1 MRDRYEVVIHA
12 QKSKTFPSLN
22 STSSPQLAILLGTC
36 QGQRFLSEQL
46 ESFAMQTYKDWA
58 LWVSDDGSLDE
69 THGILESYRVRWPD
83 GALRV
88 LNGPQQ
94 GFAANFLSLVCHAN
108 VDASFYAWS
117 DQDDIW
123 ESDKL
128 ERAISWLAR
137 QSSSVPALY
146 CSRTRLV
153 DAQGQPIGF
162 SPLFTRP
169 PSFANA
175 LVQNVGGGNTMVFN
189 RAARALI
196 QEAGI
201 DIEAVS
207 HDWWAYLLVSAC
219 GGKVFYDAYPGV
231 RYRQHGD
238 NLIGAS
244 VGFDARLSRLR
255 QLLCGRFRRWNN
267 ANLRALARMQHRF
280 APESQ
285 RILDDFA
292 NMRGRW
298 LPLRILGLA
307 RSGVYRQTLAGT
319 LALFLGTVIR
329 KI

>member
-1 MRDRYEVVIHA
+1 MNPTA
-12 QKSKTFPSLN
+12 
-22 STSSPQLAILLGTC
+22 SPQLAILLGTC

-46 ESFAMQTYKDWA
+46 DSFALQTYKDWA

-69 THGILESYRVRWPD
+69 TRCILETYRARWPA
-83 GALRV
+83 GTLRV
-88 LNGPQQ
+88 LNGPQL
-94 GFAANFLSLVCHAN
+94 GFAANFLSLMCHAN

-123 ESDKL
+123 QTDKL
-128 ERAISWLAR
+128 ERAICWLAR
-137 QSSSVPALY
+137 QPTSVPALY
-146 CSRTRLV
+146 CSRTQLV
-153 DAQGQPIGF
+153 DAQGRPIGF

-169 PSFANA
+169 PGFANA
-175 LVQNVGGGNTMVFN
+175 LVQNVAGGNTMVLN

-219 GGKVFYDAYPGV
+219 GGKVYYDAYPGV
-231 RYRQHGD
+231 RYRQHGA

-244 VGFDARLSRLR
+244 VGFDARLSRLW
-255 QLLCGRFRRWNN
+255 QLLRGRFRRWND
-267 ANLRALARMQHRF
+267 ANLRALARMQHRCT
-280 APESQ
+280 PENQ

-292 NMRGRW
+292 DMRGRC
-298 LPLRILGLA
+298 LPLRLLGLA
-307 RSGVYRQTLAGT
+307 RSGIYRQTLAGT